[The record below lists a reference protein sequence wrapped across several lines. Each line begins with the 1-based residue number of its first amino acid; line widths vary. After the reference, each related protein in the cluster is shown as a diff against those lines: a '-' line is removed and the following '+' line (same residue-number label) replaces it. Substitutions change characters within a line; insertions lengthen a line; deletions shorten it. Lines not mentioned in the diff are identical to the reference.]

1 VDIPLA
7 VWKTAA
13 ASIHA
18 ALRAGA
24 RGGRM
29 ARAIWSGSISFGM
42 VSIPVKL
49 FGATE
54 SKDISFNLLH
64 ATCGTRLKQLR
75 WCPTDE
81 VEVPW
86 SETVRGY
93 EYAKDQYVTLTD
105 EDFEKLPLP
114 SRHTIE
120 LTAFVKESEIDP
132 VYYERSYYLAPDER
146 AEKPYALLLQAMEQK
161 QLTALATITIRKKE
175 QLCAIRP
182 KSGAIVLETLYYPD
196 EVRQPEVDLD
206 NTKVSERELGMAFTL
221 IDLLRKPFEPEEY
234 HDHYREALA
243 QLIDAKLEG
252 REVVKAPPARETGVI
267 DLADALRRSVE
278 AAKKGGK
285 ARAAAKAPARRQT
298 RAPRR
303 TRKVS

>member
-1 VDIPLA
+1 
-7 VWKTAA
+7 
-13 ASIHA
+13 
-18 ALRAGA
+18 
-24 RGGRM
+24 M

-49 FGATE
+49 YGATE
-54 SKDISFNLLH
+54 SKDISFHLLH
-64 ATCGTRLKQLR
+64 AKDGTRLKQIR

-93 EYAKDQYVTLTD
+93 EYAKGEYVMLTD
-105 EDFEKLPLP
+105 EDFERLPLP
-114 SRHTIE
+114 SRHTID
-120 LTAFVKESEIDP
+120 LTAFVQESEIDP

-146 AEKPYALLLQAMEQK
+146 AEKPYLLLLRAMEEK
-161 QLTALATITIRKKE
+161 GLTALATITIRKKE

-182 KSGAIVLETLYYPD
+182 KEGAIMLETLYYPD
-196 EVRQPEVDLD
+196 EVRKPEVELD
-206 NTKVSERELGMAFTL
+206 GAKVNERELAMAFTL
-221 IDLLRKPFEPEEY
+221 IELLRKPFEPEEY

-252 REVVKAPPARETGVI
+252 REVVKAPAAREAKVI

-285 ARAAAKAPARRQT
+285 PKRPAKAPARRRT
-298 RAPRR
+298 RA
-303 TRKVS
+303 RKVS

>member
-1 VDIPLA
+1 
-7 VWKTAA
+7 
-13 ASIHA
+13 
-18 ALRAGA
+18 
-24 RGGRM
+24 M

-49 FGATE
+49 YGATE

-64 ATCGTRLKQLR
+64 STCGTRLKQLR

-105 EDFEKLPLP
+105 EDFEQLPLP
-114 SRHTIE
+114 SRHTID
-120 LTAFVKESEIDP
+120 LSAFVQEAEIDP
-132 VYYERSYYLAPDER
+132 VYYEKSYYLAPDER
-146 AEKPYALLLQAMEQK
+146 AEKPYALLLQAMEK
-161 QLTALATITIRKKE
+161 KRLTALATITIRKKE

-182 KSGAIVLETLYYPD
+182 KEGAIVLETLYYPD
-196 EVRQPEVDLD
+196 EVRESGVDLKG
-206 NTKVSERELGMAFTL
+206 TKVNERELEMAFTL
-221 IDLLRKPFEPEEY
+221 IELLRKPFEPEEY
-234 HDHYREALA
+234 HDTYREALA

-252 REVVKAPPARETGVI
+252 REVVKSPPARETKVI

-285 ARAAAKAPARRQT
+285 GRAAAKAPARRRT
-298 RAPRR
+298 RTTTRR

>member
-1 VDIPLA
+1 
-7 VWKTAA
+7 
-13 ASIHA
+13 
-18 ALRAGA
+18 
-24 RGGRM
+24 M

-49 FGATE
+49 YGATE

-64 ATCGTRLKQLR
+64 STCGTRLKQLR

-105 EDFEKLPLP
+105 EDFEQLPLP
-114 SRHTIE
+114 SRHTID
-120 LTAFVKESEIDP
+120 LSAFVQEAEIDP
-132 VYYERSYYLAPDER
+132 VYYEKSHYLAPDER
-146 AEKPYALLLQAMEQK
+146 AEKPYALLLQAMEK
-161 QLTALATITIRKKE
+161 KRLTALATITIRKKE

-182 KSGAIVLETLYYPD
+182 KDGAIVLETLYYPD
-196 EVRQPEVDLD
+196 EVRESGVDLEG
-206 NTKVSERELGMAFTL
+206 TKVNERELEMAFTL
-221 IDLLRKPFEPEEY
+221 IELLRKPFEPEEY
-234 HDHYREALA
+234 HDTYREALA

-252 REVVKAPPARETGVI
+252 REVVKSPPARETKVI

-285 ARAAAKAPARRQT
+285 GRAAAKAPARRRT
-298 RAPRR
+298 RTTTRR